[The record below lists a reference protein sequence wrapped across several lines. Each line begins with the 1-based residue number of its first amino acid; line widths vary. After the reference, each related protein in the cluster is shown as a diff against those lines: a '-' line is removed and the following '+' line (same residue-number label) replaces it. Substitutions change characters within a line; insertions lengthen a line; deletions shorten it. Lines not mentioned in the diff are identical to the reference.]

1 MLITEYLMAGKKKDL
16 RWLGYNSSHT
26 SFARSAAG
34 LQHGLQLNSE
44 NWCFWDLRLLA
55 AVGGGSWVAYTI
67 VRLVSLFVCSRV
79 LEVMLSRSGDV
90 THALHRNLA
99 GFLSCRV
106 DADAKQMTTHSQKK
120 LRTLNIQVGTLSLS
134 LSLALTFAH
143 TPVSFQQRLVAYTPG
158 PSPVPSC
165 SPSELERT
173 RRHP

>member
-1 MLITEYLMAGKKKDL
+1 MAGKKKDL

-99 GFLSCRV
+99 GF
-106 DADAKQMTTHSQKK
+106 
-120 LRTLNIQVGTLSLS
+120 
-134 LSLALTFAH
+134 F
-143 TPVSFQQRLVAYTPG
+143 PVV
-158 PSPVPSC
+158 
-165 SPSELERT
+165 
-173 RRHP
+173 